1 MMYGLVQALKAIVLM
16 MSVGAINAFAGVAN
30 SRWVPS
36 VGRSGTQLE
45 AITEVGSL
53 DEFDDAV
60 SAAGANVMVIHY
72 STTWCGPC
80 NFVSPKY
87 EAMSEIYENVVFLKV
102 WPFLPYAYTHANAP
116 SHSSPATNH
125 SI

>member
-1 MMYGLVQALKAIVLM
+1 MHGMVLVVKAIVLM
-16 MSVGAINAFAGVAN
+16 VSVGVIHGFAGVAN

-80 NFVSPKY
+80 KFVSPKY

-102 WPFLPYAYTHANAP
+102 WPFFPYA
-116 SHSSPATNH
+116 
-125 SI
+125 